1 MKRLAFCGVALVALT
16 ASGWSHASP
25 LNILE
30 LCGDFELLKHP
41 ENQIYR
47 GEFKS
52 KGVTLETALVVTPVE
67 SSNVTVVFYLWGEQP
82 KLKISEAGCIPGLGG
97 WKGDTLLVTTR
108 RGKNKVKY
116 KFSGDEATVK
126 FKGRGGSTTKGKV
139 TLFEM

>member
-67 SSNVTVVFYLWGEQP
+67 SSNVNVVFYLW
-82 KLKISEAGCIPGLGG
+82 ALGG
-97 WKGDTLLVTTR
+97 AAEVEDFGSGLRSRVGRLEGRHFVGDHTPR
-108 RGKNKVKY
+108 Q
-116 KFSGDEATVK
+116 E
-126 FKGRGGSTTKGKV
+126 
-139 TLFEM
+139 